1 MSTHDYIID
10 NGTGAA
16 VRSDL
21 NNALNAVA
29 TTNSVAGTPAT
40 TYAYQIFHDTS
51 ANQGLKQRDGSN
63 AISNGLLLYRPL
75 VRDGIYDPNNVAL
88 ATMKFAGVASAVNE
102 LTATNAITGNAPI
115 LSATG
120 NDPHINLTLTPKGLA
135 SIFVPAGTAT
145 NPSIST
151 STDSNTGIYFP
162 SADTMG
168 FVEGGTGYPV
178 GYRNTPPSG
187 AEKTTAY
194 TLTTADCGKLV
205 TIGTSGSVV
214 VPGGVNSGFNAGD
227 IVYLF
232 NNTSGTVNVTKGS
245 ITTLYQSGS
254 NTEQTTITM
263 AARTMAAIQFISSSV
278 AVFFSGA
285 ASSSGFNLDYLIIG
299 GGGGG
304 INGGGGGAG
313 GYINSLTGESYG
325 GGGIRP
331 FSISITPSTTQYI
344 VTVGAGGAGGSTGAA
359 SAFHTIAAPGGGVGG
374 GGASTNAGGAGGSG
388 GGGYG
393 AGGGNGVANMGYA
406 GGAGGTT
413 GAGGGGGAG
422 AIGSSTS
429 SSVGGAGGAGLSSSI
444 TGTSVTRAGG
454 GGGGSSTGNG
464 TGGAGGAGGG
474 GAGSYNN
481 PSAGTANTGGGGGGT
496 WSGSGAAGGS
506 GVVILR
512 YVTAD
517 YSGTRTTTGSPSVTT
532 SGIYTILT
540 FNSSGSVTFG
550 V

>member
-1 MSTHDYIID
+1 MTRHDYDIA
-10 NGTGAA
+10 NGSGSA
-16 VRSDL
+16 VRADINQALTAIRTSNSGSGTSGLTLFPYLTYCDTSDDGMRQIASDGSTVRGVRL
-21 NNALNAVA
+21 FQPQVVTSLNDVNNAALLTISA
-29 TTNSVAGTPAT
+29 T
-40 TYAYQIFHDTS
+40 
-51 ANQGLKQRDGSN
+51 
-63 AISNGLLLYRPL
+63 
-75 VRDGIYDPNNVAL
+75 
-88 ATMKFAGVASAVNE
+88 ASAVNAVT
-102 LTATNAITGNAPI
+102 LTNA
-115 LSATG
+115 ATG
-120 NDPHINLTLTPKGLA
+120 NSPSLAASGTDTNINLTLSPKG
-135 SIFVPAGTAT
+135 AGSVLLGTGTVT
-145 NPSIST
+145 NPSFAFT
-151 STDSNTGIYFP
+151 GDTNTGIYQRA
-162 SADTMG
+162 ADMVG
-168 FVEGGTGYPV
+168 IVEGGTGYPV
-178 GYRNTPPSG
+178 GYRNTPSSG

-214 VPGGVNSGFNAGD
+214 VPSDFTAGD

-254 NTEQTTITM
+254 NTAQTTITM
-263 AARTMAAIQFISSSV
+263 ASRTMAAIQFISNTV

-285 ASSSGFNLDYLIIG
+285 ASSSSTAFNLDYLIIG

-304 INGGGGGAG
+304 YVGGGGAG

-331 FSISITPSTTQYI
+331 IPISITPSTTQYI
-344 VTVGAGGAGGSTGAA
+344 VTVGAGGAGGAGVTGSNSTFNIITAL
-359 SAFHTIAAPGGGVGG
+359 GGGAGG
-374 GGASTNAGGAGGSG
+374 GGLGGGAGGSG
-388 GGGYG
+388 GGGGQSG
-393 AGGGNGVANMGYA
+393 AGGSGVTNMGYA
-406 GGAGGTT
+406 GGSSSGS

-422 AIGSSTS
+422 AIGSS
-429 SSVGGAGGAGLSSSI
+429 SVGGAGGAGGAGLSSSI

-454 GGGGSSTGNG
+454 GGGGGSSA
-464 TGGAGGAGGG
+464 GGAGGAGGG
-474 GAGSYNN
+474 GAGAVSNAT
-481 PSAGTANTGGGGGGT
+481 AGTANTGGGGGGI
-496 WSGSGAAGGS
+496 WSSTPAAGGS

>member
-1 MSTHDYIID
+1 MTRHDYDIA
-10 NGTGAA
+10 NGSGSA
-16 VRSDL
+16 VRADINQALTAIRTSNSGSGTSGLTMFPYLTYCDTTDDGMRQIASDGSTVRGVRL
-21 NNALNAVA
+21 FQPQVVTSLNDVNNAPLLTISA
-29 TTNSVAGTPAT
+29 T
-40 TYAYQIFHDTS
+40 
-51 ANQGLKQRDGSN
+51 
-63 AISNGLLLYRPL
+63 
-75 VRDGIYDPNNVAL
+75 
-88 ATMKFAGVASAVNE
+88 ASAVNAVT
-102 LTATNAITGNAPI
+102 LTNA
-115 LSATG
+115 ATG
-120 NDPHINLTLTPKGLA
+120 NSPSLAASGTDTNINLTLSPKGSA
-135 SIFVPAGTAT
+135 SVLLGTGTVT
-145 NPSIST
+145 NPSFAFT
-151 STDSNTGIYFP
+151 GDTNTGIYRR
-162 SADTMG
+162 ATDMVG
-168 FVEGGTGYPV
+168 IVEGGIGYPV
-178 GYRNTPPSG
+178 GYRNTPLSG
-187 AEKTTAY
+187 QEITTAY

-214 VPGGVNSGFNAGD
+214 VPSDFNAGD

-254 NTEQTTITM
+254 NTAQTTITM
-263 AARTMAAIQFISSSV
+263 ASRTMAAIQFISNTV

-285 ASSSGFNLDYLIIG
+285 ASSSSTAFNLDYLIIG

-304 INGGGGGAG
+304 HVGGGGAG

-325 GGGIRP
+325 GGGSRP

-344 VTVGAGGAGGSTGAA
+344 VTVGAGGAAISSGAA
-359 SAFHTIAAPGGGVGG
+359 SVFHTIAALGGGNGVGNG
-374 GGASTNAGGAGGSG
+374 VGVAGGSG

-393 AGGGNGVANMGYA
+393 ASGGGNGVPNMGYA
-406 GGAGGTT
+406 GGAGGSQS
-413 GAGGGGGAG
+413 GGGGGGAG
-422 AIGSSTS
+422 AIGSSGGS
-429 SSVGGAGGAGLSSSI
+429 GVGGAGGAGLSSSI

-454 GGGGSSTGNG
+454 GGGGGSNSS
-464 TGGAGGAGGG
+464 GAGGAGGG
-474 GAGSYNN
+474 GAGASSN
-481 PSAGTANTGGGGGGT
+481 STAGTANTGGGGGGIYT
-496 WSGSGAAGGS
+496 SGSAAGGS

>member
-135 SIFVPAGTAT
+135 SIFVPAGSVT

-178 GYRNTPPSG
+178 GYRNTPSSG

-214 VPGGVNSGFNAGD
+214 VPSGFNAGD

-232 NNTSGTVNVTKGS
+232 NNTSGTVNVTKGT

-254 NTEQTTITM
+254 NTAQTTITM
-263 AARTMAAIQFISSSV
+263 ASRTMAAIQFISSTV

-285 ASSSGFNLDYLIIG
+285 ASSSFNLDYLIIG
-299 GGGGG
+299 GGGGSTG
-304 INGGGGGAG
+304 AGGGAG

-344 VTVGAGGAGGSTGAA
+344 VTVGAGGAGGAAASTGGA
-359 SAFHTIAAPGGGVGG
+359 STFHGATAPGGGHGTYSSGIPGG
-374 GGASTNAGGAGGSG
+374 TGGSG
-388 GGGYG
+388 GGGYNSN
-393 AGGGNGVANMGYA
+393 GGSGITNMGYA
-406 GGAGGTT
+406 GGAGNSTAG
-413 GAGGGGGAG
+413 GGGGGAG
-422 AIGSSTS
+422 AIGSSS
-429 SSVGGAGGAGLSSSI
+429 SSSTVGGAGGAGLSSSI

-454 GGGGSSTGNG
+454 GGGGGSSA
-464 TGGAGGAGGG
+464 GGAGGAGGG
-474 GAGSYNN
+474 GDGGYSNAT
-481 PSAGTANTGGGGGGT
+481 AGTANTGGGGGGIWT
-496 WSGSGAAGGS
+496 GSPGAGGS

-512 YVTAD
+512 YVTTD